1 MLDDDTMVINDKGRL
16 FNEVVHF
23 DKFLD
28 LIRKNRKYN
37 FEGLDNIVDEYESI
51 LKKYQNVSKMSD
63 KDIYNLCYLLSL
75 RIKKIKNQF

>member
-1 MLDDDTMVINDKGRL
+1 MVINDNGRL

-51 LKKYQNVSKMSD
+51 LKKYQNFSKMSD
-63 KDIYNLCYLLSL
+63 KDIYNLCYLLNL